1 MEIFSLDLEGRQFS
15 LETGRLAKQAS
26 GAVLVRYGDTV
37 VLVTATISDE
47 PREGVDFFPLTV
59 DYEERLYAVGRI
71 PGGFIKR
78 EGRPTEKAILSAR
91 LTDRSLRPLFPK
103 GLRNSVH
110 IVSTVLS
117 VDQDCP
123 PEMLS
128 IVGASAALSISK
140 IPFAGPVG
148 AVIMGMVDG
157 QPVINPTVEQTQKSD
172 LYMVVAGTKDGILMV
187 EAGAGELSDEDPL
200 RCIEAGHQVIKKLVA
215 LQARWW
221 SA

>member
-91 LTDRSLRPLFPK
+91 LTDRSLRPPFPQGTAQLRAYCLYGIIGGS
-103 GLRNSVH
+103 GLPPGDALHRRRLGSPFH
-110 IVSTVLS
+110 F
-117 VDQDCP
+117 QDTLCR
-123 PEMLS
+123 S
-128 IVGASAALSISK
+128 RGSGNHGHGRRAA
-140 IPFAGPVG
+140 G
-148 AVIMGMVDG
+148 
-157 QPVINPTVEQTQKSD
+157 N
-172 LYMVVAGTKDGILMV
+172 
-187 EAGAGELSDEDPL
+187 
-200 RCIEAGHQVIKKLVA
+200 
-215 LQARWW
+215 
-221 SA
+221 

>member
-1 MEIFSLDLEGRQFS
+1 KKSNKKEGTCLEIFSLDLEGRQFS

-110 IVSTVLS
+110 IVS
-117 VDQDCP
+117 
-123 PEMLS
+123 
-128 IVGASAALSISK
+128 
-140 IPFAGPVG
+140 
-148 AVIMGMVDG
+148 
-157 QPVINPTVEQTQKSD
+157 
-172 LYMVVAGTKDGILMV
+172 
-187 EAGAGELSDEDPL
+187 
-200 RCIEAGHQVIKKLVA
+200 
-215 LQARWW
+215 
-221 SA
+221 